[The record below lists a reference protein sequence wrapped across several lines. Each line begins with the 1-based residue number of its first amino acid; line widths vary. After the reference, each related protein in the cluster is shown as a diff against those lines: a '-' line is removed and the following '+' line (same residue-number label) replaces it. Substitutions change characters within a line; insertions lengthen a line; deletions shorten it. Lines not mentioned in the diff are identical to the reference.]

1 MQLVAD
7 TRGLQLHSTT
17 SAHAA
22 ITFDV
27 DPHASVVGDT
37 GYRIVV
43 GVEGIRV
50 VARSPAGAFYGG
62 VTLWQLLTPPGWIR
76 GTPAEIAEGVIDD
89 HPRFA
94 WRALLL
100 DSGRHFQSVADIE
113 KLIDWMSLDK
123 LNVLL
128 WHLTEDQG
136 WRLEIPKYPAL
147 TKTGACRKAV
157 PAGDSLAPAGGSLA
171 NRSVAGRRAR
181 ERVADCAGTRCC

>member
-1 MQLVAD
+1 MAPFLAANIGGTLARVALMLRRPG
-7 TRGLQLHSTT
+7 TVAAGFAVAFVWLATT
-17 SAHAA
+17 GMA
-22 ITFDV
+22 
-27 DPHASVVGDT
+27 
-37 GYRIVV
+37 
-43 GVEGIRV
+43 V
-50 VARSPAGAFYGG
+50 VAPAASM
-62 VTLWQLLTPPGWIR
+62 WSLLPQTAAVR
-76 GTPAEIAEGVIDD
+76 LTPAEIAECVIDD

-157 PAGDSLAPAGGSLA
+157 GLDIELTAAPDKPYCGFYT
-171 NRSVAGRRAR
+171 
-181 ERVADCAGTRCC
+181 EADVRDIVRY